1 MNRLHR
7 LAVSERVATREA
19 HGGVNF
25 NRRASFLYRPIELG
39 RADGCRGTH
48 RTMVGIDGTL
58 QLELGVPVRTP
69 RLVHSAQLDG
79 WPERKAGD
87 RRGWQC
93 RRRLLS
99 VAEALAQGSGQPLEA
114 RVLLLELPC
123 CSVAPREEHCQQAV
137 PYPLMAAPKG
147 RRFPV
152 IATGRLGGSTATAV
166 ARLLCWRRLQ
176 PVGAPLVSK

>member
-69 RLVHSAQLDG
+69 RFLLGAAG
-79 WPERKAGD
+79 WLAGAKSW
-87 RRGWQC
+87 RPSRM
-93 RRRLLS
+93 
-99 VAEALAQGSGQPLEA
+99 
-114 RVLLLELPC
+114 
-123 CSVAPREEHCQQAV
+123 AV
-137 PYPLMAAPKG
+137 QAAP
-147 RRFPV
+147 V
-152 IATGRLGGSTATAV
+152 E
-166 ARLLCWRRLQ
+166 CC
-176 PVGAPLVSK
+176 

>member
-1 MNRLHR
+1 MRL
-7 LAVSERVATREA
+7 T
-19 HGGVNF
+19 GGLYNF

-69 RLVHSAQLDG
+69 RFLHSAQLDG

-99 VAEALAQGSGQPLEA
+99 VVEALAQGSGQPLEA

-137 PYPLMAAPKG
+137 PHPLMAAPKG